1 MEDAQWKHSDDG
13 RDAWSWGGHAGHIKQ
28 QKDKW
33 SNGRGKAKNWNA
45 DSEEWK
51 SPQVADASPL
61 PVEEAPVEASP
72 VASFIIPCRNHFL
85 GKCRF
90 GSTCKFLHTQMT
102 SVSDEFLNY
111 FIKNHMPF
119 AIKDDID
126 FLWGLS
132 QRDILAVVNG

>member
-1 MEDAQWKHSDDG
+1 MEDAQWKHSDG

-33 SNGRGKAKNWNA
+33 FNERGKATNWNA

-102 SVSDEFLNY
+102 SLSDKFLNY
-111 FIKNHMPF
+111 FSKNHMPF
-119 AIKDDID
+119 ATNDDID

-132 QRDILAVVNG
+132 QRDKLAVVNG